1 MVDQVQRGLKPVQS
15 ALDAFVRALHG
26 TIPHIMKIRD
36 KLFLGFG
43 LYIFLAAI
51 LGFFPYKE
59 LRSIST
65 RLVLVE
71 TADDITN
78 TILEVRRYEKN
89 FLLFRDDESLEEL
102 KKYLAKLKNSI
113 SAIQTEIVLEIGSD
127 NYTMMKAAIAEY
139 EQLVTVIAGNFTAQG
154 EQEVLVRKR
163 GREAERAVSGA
174 EFQSLLVLRRYEK
187 NVMLYKNK
195 EAYDVF
201 KRTYDVSQLGFHPE
215 ISHYQS
221 LMTILYNLYE
231 AEKKSLDKMR
241 LTAREIQAFTQNLS
255 KKERSDIAT
264 KIKMSINLQ
273 LLALALI
280 VVVGIVI
287 NIKLATSI
295 ATPIRTL
302 EKISRKIADGDFSEH
317 IEVKGKDELA
327 SLETAF
333 NQMEDRLKNALWSL
347 EHTIEK
353 LREKQAQL
361 VEAEK
366 LALVGKLA
374 AGIAHEINN
383 PLTSVLTFSN
393 LMLEQCPPGDPRH
406 DKLKLMARETNRA
419 RTIVRQLQNFGRDI
433 VIKPEKININQ
444 PVSEIADSLV
454 AQDAFKGIQ
463 LDMKL
468 GENLPDIHADPAQI
482 GQVVMNM
489 LLNAI
494 HSITLPGRIEIIT
507 RLHENAVEIVF
518 ADTGAGIPEEN
529 IHKIFDPFFS
539 TKDATKGTGLGL
551 AVSYGIIKKHGGDI
565 EVSSETGKGTTFMV
579 RLPINGQV

>member
-1 MVDQVQRGLKPVQS
+1 
-15 ALDAFVRALHG
+15 
-26 TIPHIMKIRD
+26 MKIRD
-36 KLFLGFG
+36 KLFLSFG
-43 LYIFLAAI
+43 LYILLAVI
-51 LGFFPYKE
+51 LGFFAYKD
-59 LRSIST
+59 LRTIST
-65 RLVLVE
+65 KLVLVE

-89 FLLFRDDESLEEL
+89 FLLFKDSESLAEL
-102 KKYLAKLKNSI
+102 QKYLGVLKNSI
-113 SAIQTEIVLEIGSD
+113 AAIQTEIVLEIGSD

-139 EQLVTVIAGNFTAQG
+139 ERLVTAIAANFTSQE
-154 EQEVLVRKR
+154 EQEALVRKR
-163 GREAERAVSGA
+163 GQQTELAVTGT
-174 EFQSLLVLRRYEK
+174 ELQSLLVLRRYEK
-187 NVMLYKNK
+187 NVMLYRNK

-201 KRTYDVSQLGFHPE
+201 KRTYDASPLS
-215 ISHYQS
+215 SHSDVERYQ
-221 LMTILYNLYE
+221 TTVARLYDLYE
-231 AEKKSLDKMR
+231 AEKQSLDKMR
-241 LTAREIQAFTQNLS
+241 LKAREIQAFTQNLS
-255 KKERSDIAT
+255 KKERADIAT
-264 KIKMSINLQ
+264 TIQTSINLQ
-273 LLALALI
+273 VLALALI

-302 EKISRKIADGDFSEH
+302 EKISRKIAEGDFSEH
-317 IEVKGKDELA
+317 IEVKGKDELS

-419 RTIVRQLQNFGRDI
+419 RTIVRQLLNFGRET

-444 PVSEIADSLV
+444 PVEEIADSLV
-454 AQDAFKGIQ
+454 AQTAFKGIV

-468 GENLPDIHADPAQI
+468 GDNLPDVNADPAQI
-482 GQVVMNM
+482 GQVVMNL

-494 HSITLPGRIEIIT
+494 HSITPPGRIEVVT
-507 RLHENAVEIVF
+507 RRIENSIEIVF
-518 ADTGAGIPEEN
+518 KDTGEGIPEEN
-529 IHKIFDPFFS
+529 IHKIFDPFFT
-539 TKDATKGTGLGL
+539 TKDASKGTGLGL
-551 AVSYGIIKKHGGDI
+551 AVSYGIIKKHGGEI
-565 EVSSETGKGTTFMV
+565 EITSTVGKGSIFIV
-579 RLPINGQV
+579 RLPIYG

>member
-1 MVDQVQRGLKPVQS
+1 
-15 ALDAFVRALHG
+15 
-26 TIPHIMKIRD
+26 MKIRD

-43 LYIFLAAI
+43 LYILLAVI
-51 LGFFPYKE
+51 LGFFAYKE
-59 LRSIST
+59 LRLIST

-89 FLLFRDDESLEEL
+89 FLLFKDRESLDEL
-102 KKYLAKLKNSI
+102 HEYLNRLKA
-113 SAIQTEIVLEIGSD
+113 AIDAIKAEIILEIGSND
-127 NYTMMKAAIAEY
+127 YKMMKSAITEY
-139 EQLVTVIAGNFTAQG
+139 EQLIIAIAGNFTAQK
-154 EQEVLVRKR
+154 ELEALVRKR
-163 GREAERAVSGA
+163 GREVERAVTDA
-174 EFQSLLVLRRYEK
+174 EHEPLLVLRRHEK

-201 KRTYDVSQLGFHPE
+201 RRTYDASGLGAHPE
-215 ISHYQS
+215 VRQYQD
-221 LMTILYNLYE
+221 IVARLYSLYE
-231 AEKKSLDKMR
+231 TEKQSLDKMR

-264 KIKMSINLQ
+264 TIRMSINLQ
-273 LLALALI
+273 VLALALVI
-280 VVVGIVI
+280 GVGIVI

-295 ATPIRTL
+295 ATPIRNL
-302 EKISRKIADGDFSEH
+302 ERITKKITRGDFSET
-317 IEVKGKDELA
+317 IEVHGHDEIA
-327 SLETAF
+327 SLAESF
-333 NQMEDRLKNALWSL
+333 NQMEDKLDHAMTAL
-347 EHTIEK
+347 EEIIKK
-353 LREKQAQL
+353 LQEKQDQL

-419 RTIVRQLQNFGRDI
+419 RTIVRQLLNFGRET

-454 AQDAFKGIQ
+454 AQDAFKGIG

-468 GENLPDIHADPAQI
+468 GDNLPEVNADPAQI

-494 HSITLPGRIEIIT
+494 HAITPPGRIEVVT
-507 RLHENAVEIVF
+507 RSIENSVEIVF
-518 ADTGAGIPEEN
+518 IDSGAGIPEEH
-529 IHKIFDPFFS
+529 IHKVFDPFFT

-551 AVSYGIIKKHGGDI
+551 AVSYGIIKKHGGEI
-565 EVSSETGKGTTFMV
+565 EVASIMGKGSTFIV
-579 RLPINGQV
+579 RLPIYG

>member
-1 MVDQVQRGLKPVQS
+1 
-15 ALDAFVRALHG
+15 
-26 TIPHIMKIRD
+26 MKIRD
-36 KLFLGFG
+36 KLFLSFG
-43 LYIFLAAI
+43 LYILLAVI
-51 LGFFPYKE
+51 LGFFAYKD
-59 LRSIST
+59 LRTIST
-65 RLVLVE
+65 KLVLVE

-89 FLLFRDDESLEEL
+89 FLLFKDSESLAEL
-102 KKYLAKLKNSI
+102 QKYLGVLKNSI
-113 SAIQTEIVLEIGSD
+113 AAIQTEIVLEIGSD

-139 EQLVTVIAGNFTAQG
+139 ERLVTAIAENYTTQE
-154 EQEVLVRKR
+154 EQEALVRKR
-163 GREAERAVSGA
+163 GQQTELAVTGA
-174 EFQSLLVLRRYEK
+174 ELQSLLVLRRYEK
-187 NVMLYKNK
+187 NVMLYRNK
-195 EAYDVF
+195 EVYDVF
-201 KRTYDVSQLGFHPE
+201 KRTYDASPLSSHSEVE
-215 ISHYQS
+215 HYQA
-221 LMTILYNLYE
+221 TVARLYDLYE
-231 AEKKSLDKMR
+231 EEKQSLDKMR
-241 LTAREIQAFTQNLS
+241 LKAREIQAFTQNLS
-255 KKERSDIAT
+255 KKERADIAT
-264 KIKMSINLQ
+264 TIKMSINLQ
-273 LLALALI
+273 VLALALI

-302 EKISRKIADGDFSEH
+302 EKISRKIAEGDFSEH
-317 IEVKGKDELA
+317 IEVKGKDELS

-393 LMLEQCPPGDPRH
+393 LMLEQCPPDDPRH

-419 RTIVRQLQNFGRDI
+419 RTIVRQLLNFGRET

-444 PVSEIADSLV
+444 PVSEIVDSLA
-454 AQDAFKGIQ
+454 AQDAFKGIG
-463 LDMKL
+463 LEMKL
-468 GENLPDIHADPAQI
+468 GDNLPVVNADPAQI
-482 GQVVMNM
+482 GQVVMNL

-494 HSITLPGRIEIIT
+494 HSITPPGRIEVVT
-507 RLHENAVEIVF
+507 RRAESSVEILF
-518 ADTGAGIPEEN
+518 KDTGAGIPEEN
-529 IHKIFDPFFS
+529 IHKIFDPFFT

-551 AVSYGIIKKHGGDI
+551 AVSYGIIKKHAGEI
-565 EVSSETGKGTTFMV
+565 EVASTMGKGTTFIV
-579 RLPINGQV
+579 RLPIYG